1 MDSKD
6 IFEVKS
12 AGLGNGLDC
21 ITQERVCGRRDEDIA
36 QVSCLSNRMDSG
48 STEQDRAI

>member
-21 ITQERVCGRRDEDIA
+21 ITQERVVWKKR
-36 QVSCLSNRMDSG
+36 
-48 STEQDRAI
+48 